1 MIKRYLLLSLAFVAT
16 FLMLSSALSAAA
28 APNVAKIN
36 QVIHPAHPKSNIKT
50 SGTLI
55 IGNQEDFAGL
65 NPFNPLDNSIWDS
78 NYYGYFYDS
87 LTAIPITNNG
97 YMNWAATSITP
108 NANYTS
114 FTVTFATNITWIVP
128 QAMMSNATAKQ
139 VAGQHLT
146 AWDVFVSYQVGINS
160 PNTNPSLLPLALN
173 PNYTPVPASTISN
186 LTNGTITTGTPAGI
200 LVADITMPNGPTG
213 NVVTFHLNQPYAP
226 FYYETLT
233 EMLVP
238 GKIWQNHMWSTNN
251 SEMYGSAN
259 TWDGGKITVSGS
271 EYFLADIGSGQFY
284 QGGWTP
290 NVGAIMYA
298 NPNYWMGSFQ
308 AHMNEVQY
316 VLYGSTTSAVLALM
330 SGEIDLVDWS
340 VPPSYVSQL
349 QSTPGIELTLQPSF
363 GFFYMTFNLRR
374 APFNYMEFRHAVAH
388 LVNKQFILSN
398 ILQGYGIT
406 GTNVVLPMSGAYYN
420 ASVNSQYPYTFNIT
434 QADKDLKSVPGM
446 TLQHP
451 GQAPG
456 PNNYFEYNGT
466 VLQIPILVPPASY
479 DPIRAT
485 AAQYIQQW
493 MQEAGLDAQAV
504 PTDFN
509 VIVADISTPPYNF
522 DMYIL
527 GWVLGAPGGDPSSWM
542 VSLFMSN
549 QQPPIG
555 SNYEGFANATFDQLL
570 TESNSQ
576 MNPSVRQGEIKE
588 AEGILAVQL
597 PYILLY
603 SSDDI
608 DAYSVMHWTG
618 WVASP
623 SASPAVN
630 NGWTFANLVPS
641 NYKAP
646 AASSTT
652 VHLHASI
659 KLDQNVNVYK
669 GGSVGNV
676 TVTVTGDNGVPVQ
689 GATVS
694 MSANPL
700 GLVFFGSKIGTTN
713 SAGQFTTSFSIV
725 NGIVQQVYGT
735 YGTDQFNF
743 SQLPP
748 AATDKVTI
756 QASATENSTSTATYV
771 PTYAS
776 VALTVE
782 GNTMILTHGALPT
795 MKMNT
800 TNILP
805 YRVVDSSGKGVANAS
820 VVIWNL
826 NPSAGNFPAGVAY
839 MDLDTS
845 GILLQQVHAISNSTG
860 YLTLTN
866 ASGVVY
872 PLSFIPGYL
881 PELNV
886 SISGLPANNTVW
898 PGQTYSFS
906 VSVTSNGNP
915 VVAATVGMFSDQGL
929 IPAPSGLTNANGIAK
944 FEFTARN
951 VMPGTL
957 VNITATAYKG
967 GYENMAINNSEVMV
981 GNSAVPPYT
990 LQVISLSPTAG
1001 LSSNLTVVVRAVN
1014 TATGKGEVGIP
1025 VTFQQVSPAVLDGFP
1040 GIVNPSAESAGY
1052 QYYDSSMFW
1061 NGTVRTNSITTN
1073 AAGYANISYS
1083 LSSATNTFMPTYQ
1096 QVFYLWITGGAYGIM
1111 RQVNWVNYAGV
1122 SGTSPV
1128 PLEFFATAAS
1138 GYNTLEYYNFVGS
1151 KGFVQPSG
1159 FPAASAYLSLA
1170 GGFEH
1175 YLPNVGNQFT
1185 DIPFSAGATSM
1196 PDNVVVSSTV
1206 TPTNNFYSV
1215 NWNQSI
1221 PISIH
1226 VTSGGKP
1233 VANTAVMLTLT
1244 QLTGRYQGNITVTA
1258 GTNVQYQ
1265 PVEDSSNPI
1274 TGTTVVDSN
1283 YELFVNTTSAGYV
1296 NITFNG
1302 SVFYKP
1308 VQNKKVYNMVP
1319 GGWPAFTPLIPNV
1332 EFYLT
1337 TTVFAG
1343 GANPI
1348 SGFNSVA
1355 IEQQGTTIP
1364 YNQPMLNV
1372 HASSSVVVIGK
1383 SVNISAQILNQLGS
1397 PMANMPVSLSLA
1409 ALNQSGYYLSPSAN
1423 GISISTT
1430 SGTTNSTGYV
1440 EATVTTTSSTPA
1452 NTSILVN
1459 ATSTYNGMPLQSQQQ
1474 YVLVISKVTVPL
1486 TATLAVSP
1494 TSVIVN
1500 GTVYFNVT
1508 ASGGVAPYTYKYYFG
1523 NGGNITTSSDTTT
1536 YKYTKAGTYTAY
1548 VNVTDSAGTTIK
1560 TNTVTIT
1567 VTTTAPPTT
1576 TTSSTSS
1583 NNNLI
1588 YAVVVIVI
1596 IIIIIIAV
1604 YMMMRKKGKSPTTPP
1619 PMATEQTQPTEQQ
1632 APPVQDQ
1639 NQQQPPAM

>member
-65 NPFNPLDNSIWDS
+65 NPFNPLDNSIWDA
-78 NYYGYFYDS
+78 NYYDYFYDS
-87 LTAIPITNNG
+87 LTSIPITNNG
-97 YMNWAATSITP
+97 YMDWAATSITP

-114 FTVTFATNITWIVP
+114 FKVTFATNITWIVP
-128 QAMMSNATAKQ
+128 QAMMSNATAAQ
-139 VAGQHLT
+139 VAGQHLD

-173 PNYTPVPASTISN
+173 PNGNPVPASTISN

-259 TWDGGKITVSGS
+259 TWDGGKITVGGS

-308 AHMNEVQY
+308 AHMKEVQY
-316 VLYGSTTSAVLALM
+316 VLYGSTTSAILALM

-349 QSTPGIELTLQPSF
+349 QSTPGIGLSLEPSF

-434 QADKDLKSVPGM
+434 QADKDLESVPGM

-522 DMYIL
+522 DMFIL
-527 GWVLGAPGGDPSSWM
+527 GWVLSAPGGDPSSWM

-555 SNYEGFANATFDQLL
+555 ANYEGFANATFDQLL

-623 SASPAVN
+623 SSSPAVN

-659 KLDQNVNVYK
+659 KLDQNVNIYK

-700 GLVFFGSKIGTTN
+700 GLVFFGSKTGTTN

-756 QASATENSTSTATYV
+756 QASVTENSTSTATYV

-839 MDLDTS
+839 MDFDTS

-866 ASGVVY
+866 ASGIVS
-872 PLSFIPGYL
+872 PLSFTPGYL

-898 PGQTYSFS
+898 PGQTYSFN

-929 IPAPSGLTNANGIAK
+929 IPVPSGLTNANGIAK

-990 LQVISLSPTAG
+990 LQVVSLSPTAG

-1040 GIVNPSAESAGY
+1040 GIVNPSAESAGE

-1083 LSSATNTFMPTYQ
+1083 LSTATNTFMPTYQ

-1170 GGFEH
+1170 GGVEY

-1265 PVEDSSNPI
+1265 PVNDSSNPI

-1283 YELFVNTTSAGYV
+1283 YKLFVNTTSSGYV

-1343 GANPI
+1343 GSGPI

-1372 HASSSVVVIGK
+1372 HASSGVVVIGK
-1383 SVNISAQILNQLGS
+1383 SVNISAQILNQFGS

-1459 ATSTYNGMPLQSQQQ
+1459 ATSTYKGMPLQSQQQ

-1523 NGGNITTSSDTTT
+1523 NGGNITSSSNTTT

-1567 VTTTAPPTT
+1567 VTTTAPPPTT

-1619 PMATEQTQPTEQQ
+1619 MATEQTQPTEQQ